1 MSTLYELTGEYIM
14 LAEMLADEEEEN
26 QVILDTLEAIEGE
39 FEEKA
44 ENYAKIIKMLEA
56 DSKAIKGEIERLS
69 KRKQSLEKRGEMIK
83 QSLENAM
90 RATGKTKF
98 QTLLFHFHISK
109 NGGKAPI
116 LLTGEVPEEYRKPG
130 EANLTAIREA
140 LEAGEKLSFA
150 TVGERGESL
159 KIR

>member
-1 MSTLYELTGEYIM
+1 MSTLYELTGEYIL
-14 LAEMLADEEEEN
+14 LAEMLSDEEEEN

-56 DSKAIKGEIERLS
+56 DSKAIKEEIDRLM

-83 QSLENAM
+83 QTLENAM
-90 RATGKTKF
+90 KATGKTKF
-98 QTLLFHFHISK
+98 QTLLFRFNISK
-109 NGGKAPI
+109 NGGKTPI
-116 LLTGEVPEEYRKPG
+116 LITGEVPEEYRKPG
-130 EANLTAIREA
+130 EANMAAIREA
-140 LEAGEKLSFA
+140 LEAGEKLTFA
-150 TVGERGESL
+150 TMGERGESL